1 MTASTRRRT
10 LIAASLYVAML
21 SLATPPEAR
30 AQAGA
35 FQGAW
40 LEEGGACSSVFVS
53 KGRAIAFR
61 RPAAAFA
68 PAFIVAGQRLATPL
82 ATCRIVRMTA
92 QGDRQ
97 MLNLSCTTT
106 VSSDSARAVFALAE
120 GGTLNRYLGPEG
132 GIATKY
138 QRCGQDSLKPH

>member
-1 MTASTRRRT
+1 MTASICRLT
-10 LIAASLYVAML
+10 LLVASVATATLTLPL
-21 SLATPPEAR
+21 SSEVR
-30 AQAGA
+30 AQVGA

-40 LEEGGACSSVFVS
+40 LEEGGACSSVFVP
-53 KGRAIAFR
+53 KGAAIAFR

-68 PAFIVAGQRLATPL
+68 PAFIIAGQRLATPL

-97 MLNLSCTTT
+97 VLNLSCTTT

-132 GIATKY
+132 GMATKY
-138 QRCGQDSLKPH
+138 QRCDRDSLKPP